1 MAVLQALGGDPAIDD
16 APGLGD
22 APALGEVPALRAA
35 PGLGD
40 APALRAAPALGGAAP
55 AIGDVPAPARQALL
69 PVRNNTQTPGNF
81 CVKGVM
87 LFSCQY
93 IFIVAV

>member
-1 MAVLQALGGDPAIDD
+1 MNPCEKQQEAIATPPVTQTAAKASILSALKVIKSGTMQD
-16 APGLGD
+16 
-22 APALGEVPALRAA
+22 
-35 PGLGD
+35 
-40 APALRAAPALGGAAP
+40 
-55 AIGDVPAPARQALL
+55 LL
-69 PVRNNTQTPGNF
+69 DRNNTQTPGNF